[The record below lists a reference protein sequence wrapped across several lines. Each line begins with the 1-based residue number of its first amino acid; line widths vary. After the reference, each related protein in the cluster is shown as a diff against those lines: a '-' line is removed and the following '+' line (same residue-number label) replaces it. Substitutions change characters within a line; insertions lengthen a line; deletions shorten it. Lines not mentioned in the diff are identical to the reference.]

1 MIFCTLE
8 LHMPVLSALI
18 RNSSSPPSTAMHN
31 IITLLLLILLFCNTM
46 ANAAEPLVMGVFPRR
61 NAALTAKLFRPL
73 SRHIEQQLEI
83 PVSLEMS
90 PDFDTFISNLKQRRY
105 DLVHLN
111 PYDYINA
118 HDHLGYDALVQNEE
132 FGEATIMGAIYVRK
146 DSGIRQLKE
155 LQGKKIL
162 FGGGPRAMMSYIV
175 PTYLLRQ
182 AGLTKQDY
190 KEAYAI
196 NPPKAVLATYLQS
209 ADAGGAGEVVRR
221 LPVVTSKIDVN
232 QLEVIAVSRPLPHL
246 PWAVKQ
252 EMTIGLKQR
261 LQTLLVNLKHSEEGR
276 KILDQAR
283 LSAFNPVTNKD
294 YDPHRKIVEA
304 VYGR

>member
-1 MIFCTLE
+1 MVVMAKL
-8 LHMPVLSALI
+8 A
-18 RNSSSPPSTAMHN
+18 RNSSLPRSTGACR
-31 IITLLLLILLFCNTM
+31 IIAWLFLLMLVYLSTLG
-46 ANAAEPLVMGVFPRR
+46 NAAEPLIMGVFPRR
-61 NAALTAKLFRPL
+61 DAAITAKLFRPL
-73 SRHIEQQLEI
+73 SLHLEQKLGM

-90 PDFDTFISNLKQRRY
+90 PDFDTFLSKLKQRRY

-111 PYDYINA
+111 PFDYISA
-118 HDHLGYDALVQNEE
+118 HDELAYDALVQNEE

-146 DSGIRQLKE
+146 DSGVRQLIE
-155 LQGKKIL
+155 LKGKKIL

-175 PTYLLRQ
+175 PTYLLQQ

-190 KEAYAI
+190 EEAYAI
-196 NPPKAVLATYLQS
+196 NPPNAVLATYLRR

-252 EMTIGLKQR
+252 EMSAELKQR

-276 KILDQAR
+276 KILKQAR

-294 YDPHRKIVEA
+294 YDPHREIVAA
-304 VYGR
+304 VHGR